1 MKVVNDMQIN
11 DIKEDALFGVIGVC
25 GVNGNLIA
33 RILMDH
39 GYNVQATDIVNK
51 ENCRFGSSLNDY
63 PEMKVYYGQMPE
75 DFISSSDYI
84 IMPTQLIESES
95 NLYKKVLQQSVPIL
109 TVDDIFELFE
119 PVHPV
124 VCITGTNGKTTTTTL
139 LKHLAKSNGLTPCE
153 HNLANMQGNLA
164 DIPPLQSRLN
174 GDISILETGTFGY
187 EGSLTK
193 LITNC
198 KADVGLITNITEDH
212 LTNSH
217 DFLNYAKVKGELVE
231 LLKNKTLIVNSDDPT
246 IMSLLRQLNYTG
258 NLITFGIE
266 TESFRKSCKQCF
278 CGKKV
283 EVSEFIAGV
292 GKYDCECGITY
303 SQPDYLATNINNQH
317 DQFTLVTEEGK
328 YDFKL
333 KIQGLHNI
341 YNSLGAI
348 IVAKEVMGMSF
359 EDIGKHISEFG
370 GVNGR
375 MQKIGTLLEKQI
387 MIDYAHNPAGITT
400 VLKELKNSYG
410 KIINVITT
418 SSESGMDGDM
428 EILNCSADYS
438 DYIVPASYN
447 AYLCAKEALKNGQF
461 TDKIV
466 LPDYMPS
473 DEKQGTLGA
482 SIEQVLSGFNK
493 SLEIDADLIICTGE
507 AAFKY
512 KDIILEKYDL

>member
-1 MKVVNDMQIN
+1 MQIN
-11 DIKEDALFGVIGVC
+11 DIKDDALFGVIGVC

-39 GYNVQATDIVNK
+39 GYKVQATDMVNK
-51 ENCRFGSSLNDY
+51 ENCRFGSSLTDY
-63 PEMKVYYGQMPE
+63 PDMVVYYGEMPD

-84 IMPTQLIESES
+84 IMPTQLIESKS
-95 NLYKKVLQQSVPIL
+95 NLYKKVQEQSVPIL
-109 TVDDIFELFE
+109 TVDDILELFE

-139 LKHLAKSNGLTPCE
+139 LKHLAISNGLNPCE

-164 DIPPLQSRLN
+164 DIPPLQSRLK
-174 GDISILETGTFGY
+174 GDISILETGTFGF

-193 LITNC
+193 LISAC
-198 KADVGLITNITEDH
+198 KADVGVITNITEDH

-217 DFLNYAKVKGELVE
+217 DFLNYARVKGELVE
-231 LLKNKTLIVNSDDPT
+231 LLKNKTLIVNNDDPT
-246 IMSLLRQLNYTG
+246 IMALLRELNYTG

-266 TESFRKSCKQCF
+266 TQSFRKSSKQCF
-278 CGKKV
+278 CGQEV
-283 EVSEFIAGV
+283 EVEEFIAGV
-292 GKYDCECGITY
+292 GKYECDCGITY
-303 SQPDYLATNINNQH
+303 SQPDYLATNINNH
-317 DQFTLVTEEGK
+317 HNQFTLITKEGK

-333 KIQGLHNI
+333 EINGLHNI

-348 IVAKEVMGMSF
+348 IVAKEIMGMSF
-359 EDIGKHISEFG
+359 EDIGRYISEFG

-375 MQKIGTLLEKQI
+375 MQKIGTLCDKEI

-400 VLKELKNSYG
+400 VLKELKNMYG

-418 SSESGMDGDM
+418 SSESGMDGDT
-428 EILNCSADYS
+428 EILHCSADYS

-447 AYLCAKEALKNGQF
+447 AYLCAKEALNEGKF
-461 TDKIV
+461 VDKIV
-466 LPDYMPS
+466 LPENMPT

-512 KDIILEKYDL
+512 KDILLEKYNL